1 MNANT
6 KKQCGKKNNGI
17 MICSGCQKSFCGKHV
32 NEHRQELGAE
42 LDDIRQ
48 EHDLLHH
55 KIEKLSIDDQLFQEI
70 DQWEKESIEKIQ
82 LAATTAR
89 KNLQDILD
97 QLKQRFSKTCRDIA
111 VNIYSSC
118 EADDYSE
125 DDLDRW
131 KEQLETLKLTIK
143 SSTSVEIIQDQKS
156 VIHLITVKSSDSN
169 KEQFPLTRSSSNPK
183 IKEKFLDV
191 VGPVSLES
199 GGYIAEHVGP
209 AWSYA
214 YIRGHLLYS
223 QGRRT
228 ITFKVEECNE
238 PYLIFFGCISS
249 QIDLEDDIFSSSA
262 AVGWFGSNQVYDHGH
277 YRSSLDKYDYHTYF
291 IQTNDIL
298 HLTIDCERKKIMLL
312 NRRLNTQCTLPVNIN
327 KIPFPWQLLIVM
339 LQNGD
344 CVRILP

>member
-6 KKQCGKKNNGI
+6 KKQCVTCKKNNGI
-17 MICSGCQKSFCGKHV
+17 MICSGCQNSFCGKHV

-214 YIRGHLLYS
+214 
-223 QGRRT
+223 
-228 ITFKVEECNE
+228 
-238 PYLIFFGCISS
+238 
-249 QIDLEDDIFSSSA
+249 
-262 AVGWFGSNQVYDHGH
+262 
-277 YRSSLDKYDYHTYF
+277 
-291 IQTNDIL
+291 
-298 HLTIDCERKKIMLL
+298 
-312 NRRLNTQCTLPVNIN
+312 
-327 KIPFPWQLLIVM
+327 
-339 LQNGD
+339 
-344 CVRILP
+344 